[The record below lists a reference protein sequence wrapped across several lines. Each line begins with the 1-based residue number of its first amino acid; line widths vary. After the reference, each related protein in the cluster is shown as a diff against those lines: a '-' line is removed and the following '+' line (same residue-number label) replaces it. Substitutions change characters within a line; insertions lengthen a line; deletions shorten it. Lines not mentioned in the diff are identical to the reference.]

1 MFNALQD
8 IELTVDGRTLKLV
21 RGERVQLS
29 EMEGTVL
36 IAGGYVERA
45 DDGPSDGEAGPLG
58 AEYDQ
63 GPAAQVRGR
72 ESYDSGDSRVQRPAQ
87 G

>member
-8 IELTVDGRTLKLV
+8 IELTVDGRKLKLV

-58 AEYDQ
+58 AEYD
-63 GPAAQVRGR
+63 GRTASPPHGR
-72 ESYDSGDSRVQRPAQ
+72 ESYDSGDSGLQRPAA